1 MENNLL
7 MRKHGKTFYWASFF
21 LDNAKMQAIYSI
33 YSFCRKIDDMVDEA
47 KNLNIA
53 KKKLLIFIDAW
64 NKGKPHPVINVLNNI
79 PKENWPNQKLVKMF
93 LNGQISDIKFTSFKS
108 EKALIIYC
116 YQVAGTVGLMVC
128 DIFGVKDKKMRYF
141 AIDLGIAMQLVNI
154 SRDIYE
160 DSARN
165 RIYLPES
172 LIGKHSPEAIAH
184 PTKKTAAKIDLTRK
198 KIINLANIYFASA
211 SQAIDHLPRGAALA
225 VKLASALYQQIGYQL
240 IQTQYQHKEKRC
252 YVSNFSK
259 LLITLKIIAKFLI
272 TFQVKLKPHNKNLH
286 KFITTLPDCHF

>member
-1 MENNLL
+1 

-47 KNLNIA
+47 ENLNIA
-53 KKKLLIFIDAW
+53 KKKLHIFMDAW
-64 NKGKPHPVINVLNNI
+64 REGKSHSIIEVLKNI
-79 PKENWPNQKLVKMF
+79 PKENWPNQKLVEIF
-93 LNGQISDIKFTSFKS
+93 LNGQMSDIKFTSFKS
-108 EKALIIYC
+108 DKALIIYC

-160 DSARN
+160 DSLRN

-172 LIGKHSPEAIAH
+172 LIGKYTPNEIAK
-184 PTKKTAAKIDLTRK
+184 PTKKTSAKIDLARE
-198 KIINLANIYFASA
+198 KIIHLANIYFASA
-211 SQAIDHLPRGAALA
+211 SQAIDHLPKGAALA
-225 VKLASALYQQIGYQL
+225 VKLASALYQQIGFQL
-240 IQTQYQHKEKRC
+240 IHTRYQHNERRC
-252 YVSNFSK
+252 YVTSFSK
-259 LLITLKIIAKFLI
+259 LLITLNIIAKFLI
-272 TFQVKLKPHNKNLH
+272 TFKANLKPHNKNLH
-286 KFITTLPDCHF
+286 KFLLTLPDSHF

>member
-1 MENNLL
+1 

-47 KNLNIA
+47 ENLNIA
-53 KKKLLIFIDAW
+53 KKKLHIFMDAW
-64 NKGKPHPVINVLNNI
+64 REGKSHSIIEVLKNI
-79 PKENWPNQKLVKMF
+79 PKENWPNQKLVEMF
-93 LNGQISDIKFTSFKS
+93 LNGQMSDIKFTSFKS
-108 EKALIIYC
+108 DKALIIYC

-160 DSARN
+160 DSLRN

-172 LIGKHSPEAIAH
+172 LIGKYTPNEIAK
-184 PTKKTAAKIDLTRK
+184 PTKKTSAKIDLARE
-198 KIINLANIYFASA
+198 KIIHLANIYFASA
-211 SQAIDHLPRGAALA
+211 SQAIDHLPKGAALA
-225 VKLASALYQQIGYQL
+225 VKLASALYQQIGFQL
-240 IQTQYQHKEKRC
+240 IHTRYQHNERRC
-252 YVSNFSK
+252 YVTSFSK
-259 LLITLKIIAKFLI
+259 LLITLNIIAKFLI
-272 TFQVKLKPHNKNLH
+272 TFKANLKPHNKNLH
-286 KFITTLPDCHF
+286 KFLLTLPDSHF

>member
-1 MENNLL
+1 

-64 NKGKPHPVINVLNNI
+64 NKGRPHPVINVLNNI

-172 LIGKHSPEAIAH
+172 LIGKHLPQEIAH
-184 PTKKTAAKIDLTRK
+184 PTKKNAAKIDLTRK
-198 KIINLANIYFASA
+198 KMINLANIYFASA
-211 SQAIDHLPRGAALA
+211 SQAIDNLPRGAALA
-225 VKLASALYQQIGYQL
+225 VKLASTLYQQIGYQL
-240 IQTQYQHKEKRC
+240 INTKYQHKEKRC
-252 YVSNFSK
+252 YVTNFCK

-272 TFQVKLKPHNKNLH
+272 TFKVKLKPHNKKLH
-286 KFITTLPDCHF
+286 KFITTLPGAHF

>member
-53 KKKLLIFIDAW
+53 KKKLLIFIGAW
-64 NKGKPHPVINVLNNI
+64 NKGRPHPVSNVLNNI

-160 DSARN
+160 DSVRN

-172 LIGKHSPEAIAH
+172 LIGKYLPEEIAQ
-184 PTKKTAAKIDLTRK
+184 PTKKTAAKIDVTRK
-198 KIINLANIYFASA
+198 KMINLANIYFASA

-225 VKLASALYQQIGYQL
+225 VKLASTLYQQIGYQL

-252 YVSNFSK
+252 YVSNFCK

-272 TFQVKLKPHNKNLH
+272 TFKVKLKPHNKSLH
-286 KFITTLPDCHF
+286 KFITTLPGSHF

>member
-160 DSARN
+160 DSVRN

-172 LIGKHSPEAIAH
+172 LIGKNLPEEIAD
-184 PTKKTAAKIDLTRK
+184 PTKKTAAKIDVARK
-198 KIINLANIYFASA
+198 KMINLANIYFASA
-211 SQAIDHLPRGAALA
+211 SQAIDHLPRGTALA

-259 LLITLKIIAKFLI
+259 LLITLKVIAKFLI
-272 TFQVKLKPHNKNLH
+272 TFQVKLKPHNKSLH

>member
-1 MENNLL
+1 

-47 KNLNIA
+47 ENLNIA
-53 KKKLLIFIDAW
+53 KKKLHIFMDAW
-64 NKGKPHPVINVLNNI
+64 RKGKSHSIIEVLKNI
-79 PKENWPNQKLVKMF
+79 PKENWPNQKLVEMF
-93 LNGQISDIKFTSFKS
+93 LNGQMSDIKFTSFKS
-108 EKALIIYC
+108 DKALIIYC

-160 DSARN
+160 DSLRN

-172 LIGKHSPEAIAH
+172 LIGKYTPNEIAK
-184 PTKKTAAKIDLTRK
+184 PTKKASAKIDSARE
-198 KIINLANIYFASA
+198 KIIHLANIYFASA
-211 SQAIDHLPRGAALA
+211 SQAIDHLPKGAALA
-225 VKLASALYQQIGYQL
+225 VKLASALYQQIGFQL
-240 IQTQYQHKEKRC
+240 IHTQYQHNERRC
-252 YVSNFSK
+252 YVTSLSK

-272 TFQVKLKPHNKNLH
+272 TFKANLKPHNKNLH
-286 KFITTLPDCHF
+286 KFLLTLPDSHF